1 MKKKIK
7 NASKSREDVDSVSF
21 VEELLFK
28 KTFQSNGEIF
38 FFLKDKIRATA
49 DSVSAEDVRVDRRSI
64 GFCFRRLLTLARRPW
79 LRGASTARRSTCRR
93 RSSGSSST
101 CRSSGSKKSKKKKN
115 QCTTHTHTHARTHT
129 HEHRRTSR
137 VETTAA
143 NGNVLFVGRS
153 QKIES
158 LSKRTALKSRETES
172 DGLSVANEPNGGR
185 RRFSRVALLLPPP
198 PLSFYLST
206 IFFGFFCVGRFLFR
220 PTPSSLLLQGDWL
233 LRRPPSTAPHP
244 PPTPRPL
251 SRPSFP
257 KKKKPLGS
265 PLQTLPLECDLLEN
279 SVCNSSR
286 VFFNNDESWV
296 NEKKLVDDLHGSS
309 NRTESVEPTRSAR
322 DKKNERKKNPR
333 KTPKIQKKNLLKKR
347 TRLEGESR
355 RVPSTADRPLNHP
368 PTHPLS
374 THCEGGVGG
383 WVGGVVRGR
392 GRG

>member
-1 MKKKIK
+1 M
-7 NASKSREDVDSVSF
+7 AFVFGGYSLWRVVLGFEARQRRGGRHVGGDRAVRLQLVDHPDRKSR
-21 VEELLFK
+21 K
-28 KTFQSNGEIF
+28 RKRTNAQ
-38 FFLKDKIRATA
+38 
-49 DSVSAEDVRVDRRSI
+49 
-64 GFCFRRLLTLARRPW
+64 
-79 LRGASTARRSTCRR
+79 
-93 RSSGSSST
+93 
-101 CRSSGSKKSKKKKN
+101 
-115 QCTTHTHTHARTHT
+115 HTHTHARTHT

-333 KTPKIQKKNLLKKR
+333 KTPKIQKKKPPQKTHS
-347 TRLEGESR
+347 TRGRIAASPLDGRPTLE
-355 RVPSTADRPLNHP
+355 P
-368 PTHPLS
+368 PTDPPSLHPL
-374 THCEGGVGG
+374 
-383 WVGGVVRGR
+383 
-392 GRG
+392 